1 MHLSSPS
8 LGRRRA
14 VLLPGLL
21 AMLGACAQTEP
32 APVLVP
38 VARLTAEIANR
49 PKVRSCEI
57 DDEIRPALGCPGVF
71 PLLDTRIP
79 FPPSHRARVTV
90 ELPENLRDRPLAL
103 RPVVATTD
111 AAGLIPLPAVLTR
124 GTHARVALEIA
135 VPPLRHEG
143 TLRILVQAIALVPR
157 PHRWRTRPIPVP
169 PQAILSVGLGVAPV
183 AFEAGAPPVE
193 LIISARTEDGS
204 ARTLLR
210 ERIDPVDGPRGWIE
224 RHIDLA
230 ALAGQAVSFT
240 FLARWL
246 GPGAD
251 GGPGFGAPLFGAP
264 IMLAQE
270 PREDGANVVLISLD
284 TLRSDFVGATLDGI
298 ALTPFLD
305 RLAAQGTR
313 FEQAVAPYPST
324 TASHMSLLTGVY
336 PAKHQTIF
344 AGTKA
349 PEGLPTLAGTLAQ
362 AGWTTG
368 AVTENGMITAV
379 SGFARGFDTY
389 RENKSVSIWDARG
402 DIETTFDE
410 ARRWLRRHREQ
421 RFFLFVH
428 TYEVHDP
435 YTPPPRHDR
444 FSATG
449 ATGGSRSGT
458 EKSRRKYA
466 GEVLYADQM
475 VEDLVGELTRLGL
488 EGDTIVVV
496 TSDHGE
502 EFGEHKGWYHSFT
515 VYDEVLRIPVL
526 LRGGRV
532 PAGLRVAEQ
541 ISLIDLAPTLLD
553 LVGVRPPPDMHGQSL
568 RPLLAGGRKLPGMR
582 VRYME
587 GPLDNGRGPQ
597 GGRLIGA
604 RDANH
609 KFIGREFG
617 TDPSEI
623 YDLVRDPG
631 EQKNLVA
638 NIWLRARGR
647 QLLDHYRDLLR
658 QGDETNVDDTEADRP
673 LEPAVERKLRA
684 LGYLD

>member
-1 MHLSSPS
+1 MHLPSPS

-14 VLLPGLL
+14 ALLPFLL
-21 AMLGACAQTEP
+21 TMLSACAPTEP

-38 VARLTAEIANR
+38 VVRLAAEIAGR
-49 PKVRSCEI
+49 PGFTSCEI
-57 DDEIRPALGCPGVF
+57 DDEIRPALGCPSVF

-79 FPPSHRARVTV
+79 FPPSHRTKVTV
-90 ELPENLRDRPLAL
+90 ELPENLRGRPLAL
-103 RPVVATTD
+103 RPVVATID

-124 GTHARVALEIA
+124 GTQARVALEIE

-143 TLRILVQAIALVPR
+143 TLRILVQAFTLMPR
-157 PHRWRTRPIPVP
+157 PRRWHTRPITLP

-183 AFEAGAPPVE
+183 TFQAGAPPVE
-193 LIISARTEDGS
+193 FIIRARTPEGP
-204 ARTLLR
+204 AHTLLS
-210 ERIDPVDGPRGWIE
+210 ERIDPADGPRGWIE
-224 RHIDLA
+224 RRIDLG

-240 FLARWL
+240 FGARWL

-264 IMLAQE
+264 LVLAPE
-270 PREDGANVVLISLD
+270 PRGSGANVVLISLD
-284 TLRSDFVGATLDGI
+284 TLRSGFVGGTLDGLAI
-298 ALTPFLD
+298 TPFLD

-336 PAKHQTIF
+336 PATHRTVF
-344 AGTKA
+344 AGSPSPK
-349 PEGLPTLAGTLAQ
+349 GLPGLAGTLAE

-410 ARRWLRRHREQ
+410 ARSWLRRHREQ

-444 FSATG
+444 FSAPSTTAG
-449 ATGGSRSGT
+449 ARSGV
-458 EKSRRKYA
+458 ENSRRKYA
-466 GEVLYADQM
+466 GEVLYADRM
-475 VEDLVGELTRLGL
+475 VEGLVSELARLGL
-488 EGDTIVVV
+488 DDDTIVVI

-502 EFGEHKGWYHSFT
+502 EFGEHGGWYHSFT
-515 VYDEVLRIPVL
+515 VYDEVLRIPAL
-526 LRGGRV
+526 LSGGPV

-553 LVGVRPPPDMHGQSL
+553 LVGVRPPPDMQGQSL
-568 RPLLAGGRKLPGMR
+568 RPLLAGGRNLPGMR

-587 GPLDNGRGPQ
+587 GPRNNLEGAQ

-604 RDANH
+604 RELNY
-609 KFIGREFG
+609 KFIGREQG
-617 TDPSEI
+617 GDPNEI
-623 YDLVRDPG
+623 YDLARDPG
-631 EQKNLVA
+631 EHKNLSA
-638 NIWLRARGR
+638 NILLRTRGR
-647 QLLDHYRDLLR
+647 QLLDRYRDLLR
-658 QGDETNVDDTEADRP
+658 QGDEADVDGDAPRSV
-673 LEPAVERKLRA
+673 EPAVERKLRA
-684 LGYLD
+684 LGYVD